1 MTKMKKTM
9 DGKPAQLQTDLMQL
23 TNRELVSHGF
33 HQRSAT
39 LLENELLHRVEAYV
53 ELYGDY
59 LETKRWE

>member
-1 MTKMKKTM
+1 MTQTM
-9 DGKPAQLQTDLMQL
+9 DGKPTQLHTDLMQL

-33 HQRSAT
+33 RQRSAT
-39 LLENELLHRVEAYV
+39 LLENELLHRVEAYI